1 MYFECFG
8 HRYEWILYE
17 YFICWKN
24 ENIKYDILMKFLW
37 IFHVHQDSIKI
48 WKFHKNIIWNSW
60 TAFAGFS
67 YHITNRAQN
76 RIHPRWPL
84 LAAPPR
90 ASNGKPSSSPIP
102 CPHPSSIPTPSN
114 FMLNKISC
122 NNKNWYEKI
131 SANSVNF
138 HILLIFFHIKL
149 LVAWK

>member
-1 MYFECFG
+1 MNFSQ
-8 HRYEWILYE
+8 ILNR

-102 CPHPSSIPTPSN
+102 CPHPSSIPTPSIHPLL
-114 FMLNKISC
+114 FTHHITSVLFRCFPSC
-122 NNKNWYEKI
+122 SNQNLFVTEIN
-131 SANSVNF
+131 
-138 HILLIFFHIKL
+138 LR
-149 LVAWK
+149 